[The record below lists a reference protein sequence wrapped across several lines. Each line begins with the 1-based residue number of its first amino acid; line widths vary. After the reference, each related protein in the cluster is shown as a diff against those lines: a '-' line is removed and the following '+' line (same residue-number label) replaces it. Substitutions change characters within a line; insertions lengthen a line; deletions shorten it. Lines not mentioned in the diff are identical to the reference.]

1 MKLKELIEKLKENTM
16 NIDKEVNMQLFMQ
29 QQEQSRH
36 LDYEKEFGIY
46 KAIAQGNMEEVK
58 LRHKDYE
65 DQNHYSKGDNRNGVL
80 SADPV
85 QNAKYHYVILAAMV
99 SRFCAQYGL
108 PREVAYS
115 MSDIFIQR
123 VDVCKKLEEIDA
135 LQTEMIMSYTK
146 AMQENRSKGIYSKQ
160 IVKCVDYIH
169 ANLQQELRL
178 ETIAEYLNMNPTY
191 LSRLFKKEMNISISA
206 YIKHERLKSAA
217 YLLEYSNYSIS
228 EISEYLNFSSQSH
241 FTSSFQEL
249 YGLTPK
255 RYRDLHTNCESPD
268 YNSDEINRK

>member
-1 MKLKELIEKLKENTM
+1 M
-16 NIDKEVNMQLFMQ
+16 NIDKEVNMKLFQQ

-46 KAIAQGNMEEVK
+46 KAIANGNMEEVK
-58 LRHKDYE
+58 ARHKEYE
-65 DQNHYSKGDNRNGVL
+65 EHKGYTTGNDKNGVL
-80 SADPV
+80 SADPL
-85 QNAKYHYVILAAMV
+85 QNVKYHFVILAAMT

-108 PREVAYS
+108 PREIAYS

-123 VDVCKKLEEIDA
+123 MDVCKKKEEVDKI
-135 LQTEMIMSYTK
+135 QTEMIMSYTK
-146 AMQENRSKGIYSKQ
+146 AMQDNRSKGIYSKQ
-160 IVKCVDYIH
+160 IVKCVDYIQ

-178 ETIAEYLNMNPTY
+178 ESIAEYLNMNPTY
-191 LSRLFKKEMNISISA
+191 LSRLFKKEMDVSISA
-206 YIKHERLKSAA
+206 YIKTERLKTAA
-217 YLLEYSNYSIS
+217 HLLQYSNYSIS

-255 RYRDLHTNCESPD
+255 KYRDLHTSCESPD
-268 YNSDEINRK
+268 LEEYES

>member
-65 DQNHYSKGDNRNGVL
+65 DQNRYSKGDNRNGVL

-85 QNAKYHYVILAAMV
+85 QNAKYHYVIFAAMV

-146 AMQENRSKGIYSKQ
+146 AMRKTAARASI
-160 IVKCVDYIH
+160 
-169 ANLQQELRL
+169 
-178 ETIAEYLNMNPTY
+178 P
-191 LSRLFKKEMNISISA
+191 SRL
-206 YIKHERLKSAA
+206 
-217 YLLEYSNYSIS
+217 
-228 EISEYLNFSSQSH
+228 
-241 FTSSFQEL
+241 
-249 YGLTPK
+249 
-255 RYRDLHTNCESPD
+255 
-268 YNSDEINRK
+268 

>member
-1 MKLKELIEKLKENTM
+1 M
-16 NIDKEVNMQLFMQ
+16 NIEKEVNMQLFMQ
-29 QQEQSRH
+29 QQDQSRH

-46 KAIAQGNMEEVK
+46 KAIAHGNMDEV
-58 LRHKDYE
+58 LARHKEYE
-65 DQNHYSKGDNRNGVL
+65 DNKHYTTGTDRNGVL

-85 QNAKYHYVILAAMV
+85 QNAKYHFVILAAMV

-108 PREVAYS
+108 SREVAYS

-123 VDVCKKLEEIDA
+123 VDVCKKLDEIDT

-146 AMQENRSKGIYSKQ
+146 AMQENRSKDIYSKQ
-160 IVKCVDYIH
+160 IVKCIDYIH

-178 ETIAEYLNMNPTY
+178 DTIAEYLNMTPTY

-206 YIKHERLKSAA
+206 YIKAERLKSAA
-217 YLLEYSNYSIS
+217 HLLEYSTYSIS

-268 YNSDEINRK
+268 YDSSEEKREHK

>member
-1 MKLKELIEKLKENTM
+1 MAKKK
-16 NIDKEVNMQLFMQ
+16 ID
-29 QQEQSRH
+29 
-36 LDYEKEFGIY
+36 FG
-46 KAIAQGNMEEVK
+46 
-58 LRHKDYE
+58 
-65 DQNHYSKGDNRNGVL
+65 
-80 SADPV
+80 
-85 QNAKYHYVILAAMV
+85 
-99 SRFCAQYGL
+99 
-108 PREVAYS
+108 
-115 MSDIFIQR
+115 
-123 VDVCKKLEEIDA
+123 KKLEEIDA

-255 RYRDLHTNCESPD
+255 ARCISVIEQHKLFSLSIDGLAISFKTSSVIVVKVC
-268 YNSDEINRK
+268 NS